1 MSPAIRFD
9 RFAPFKGRGGST
21 TGVGQMGLNMHGR
34 RLVAHGAGYG
44 LALLAV
50 TSCTAAP
57 PPGSVP
63 PQSQRAQASPTASPS
78 PPKPASS
85 SGPAVPV
92 GAARPT
98 VADGP
103 MLASV
108 RKSMNSLSFHEMPSD
123 EFVAVIRRDAPDAG
137 ELLWMKDDRTYCS
150 AIVREGL
157 ARIECGSLPES
168 WPRKGVLNVTTGE
181 PYQEE
186 PGEQP
191 SLFVFLAVVEG
202 DHGPYDYKGAA
213 PEAAGPVHDAV
224 VTFASGR
231 KLGLISYEKSYEKHS
246 RQIPETEI
254 CGADGAV
261 CFPAYYPN
269 R

>member
-1 MSPAIRFD
+1 
-9 RFAPFKGRGGST
+9 
-21 TGVGQMGLNMHGR
+21 MGLNRHGR
-34 RLVAHGAGYG
+34 RLVARGAGYG

-57 PPGSVP
+57 PSGSAP
-63 PQSQRAQASPTASPS
+63 PKSQQAQASPTASPS

-108 RKSMNSLSFHEMPSD
+108 RKSMNSLSSHEMPSD

-137 ELLWMKDDRTYCS
+137 ELLWMKDDRSYCS

-181 PYQEE
+181 PYQEK

-191 SLFVFLAVVEG
+191 SLFVFLALVEG
-202 DHGPYDYKGAA
+202 EHGPYDYKGVT
-213 PEAAGPVHDAV
+213 PEAAGPIHDAV
-224 VTFASGR
+224 VTFGSGR
-231 KLGLISYEKSYEKHS
+231 KLSLISYEKHS
-246 RQIPETEI
+246 RQVPKTEI

>member
-1 MSPAIRFD
+1 
-9 RFAPFKGRGGST
+9 
-21 TGVGQMGLNMHGR
+21 
-34 RLVAHGAGYG
+34 
-44 LALLAV
+44 
-50 TSCTAAP
+50 
-57 PPGSVP
+57 
-63 PQSQRAQASPTASPS
+63 
-78 PPKPASS
+78 
-85 SGPAVPV
+85 
-92 GAARPT
+92 
-98 VADGP
+98 

-108 RKSMNSLSFHEMPSD
+108 RKSMNSLSSYEMPSD

-137 ELLWMKDDRTYCS
+137 ELLWMKDDRSYCS

-181 PYQEE
+181 PYQEK

-191 SLFVFLAVVEG
+191 SLFVFLAIVEG
-202 DHGPYDYKGAA
+202 EHGPYDYKGAMS
-213 PEAAGPVHDAV
+213 EAAGPIHDAV
-224 VTFASGR
+224 VTFGSGR
-231 KLGLISYEKSYEKHS
+231 KLGLISYEKHS
-246 RQIPETEI
+246 RQIPKTEI